1 MHHLGIASTR
11 ALSLIA
17 GDDPVRRETIERAAV
32 ICRVAPSH
40 VRFGNF
46 EVFYYRGQT
55 ERLAPLADHII
66 NEHFAELRALPDR
79 YARWLGEVVER
90 TARLIAQRSEEHTS
104 ELQSLMRISYAVFC
118 L

>member
-55 ERLAPLADHII
+55 ESLAPLADHRS
-66 NEHFAELRALPDR
+66 AERR
-79 YARWLGEVVER
+79 VGKECVSTCRSRWAPAHKQKNKTL
-90 TARLIAQRSEEHTS
+90 LIHNPQTLS
-104 ELQSLMRISYAVFC
+104 
-118 L
+118 

>member
-66 NEHFAELRALPDR
+66 NEHFAALRALPDR
-79 YARWLGEVVER
+79 
-90 TARLIAQRSEEHTS
+90 SEERRVGKECVSTCRSRWSPSH
-104 ELQSLMRISYAVFC
+104 
-118 L
+118 

>member
-66 NEHFAELRALPDR
+66 NEHFADLRAILTR
-79 YARWLGEVVER
+79 YARWLGAVVELP
-90 TARLIAQRSEEHTS
+90 ARRIAHGQPRG
-104 ELQSLMRISYAVFC
+104 FC
-118 L
+118 PGV